1 MSKGFE
7 DWTLEDVARHN
18 LRVSAGRKG
27 NNPPKEKVPL
37 ESQSRSKYGNT
48 KTMVN
53 GIKYDSRKEA
63 KRASELEMQERLGL
77 ITNLER
83 QKKFVLQPSFKF
95 AGHTIREISY
105 VADFVY
111 MENGTQVV
119 EDVKSPITRKNP
131 VYLIKKKML
140 MYVHGI
146 EIKEV

>member
-1 MSKGFE
+1 MSRGFE
-7 DWTLEDVARHN
+7 DWTPEDVIKHN
-18 LRVSAGRKG
+18 NRIRDITSRPAIQKQIVG
-27 NNPPKEKVPL
+27 
-37 ESQSRSKYGNT
+37 QSRPKYGNS
-48 KTMVN
+48 KVVVD
-53 GIKYDSRKEA
+53 GQKYDSKKEF
-63 KRASELEMQERLGL
+63 KRAGELAAQERLGL
-77 ITNLER
+77 ISHLER

-111 MENGTQVV
+111 VENGTQVV

-131 VYLIKKKML
+131 VYLIKKKMM

>member
-1 MSKGFE
+1 MSSGFE
-7 DWTLEDVARHN
+7 DWDINDVIRHN
-18 LRVSAGRKG
+18 NRVRGIT
-27 NNPPKEKVPL
+27 NNPQTQKSIVG
-37 ESQSRSKYGNT
+37 QSRNKYGNS
-48 KTMVN
+48 KVEVD
-53 GIKYDSRKEA
+53 GKKYDSKKEF
-63 KRASELEMQERLGL
+63 KRAGELEAQERLGL
-77 ITNLER
+77 ISHLER

-111 MENGTQVV
+111 MENGVQVV